1 MPILRHRRF
10 YLYALLAGFVFR
22 LFFIVHFPVTTD
34 DDTVFYAE
42 IAKTWVDHGTY
53 GQMEDGIPKPTYTRL
68 PGYPAFLAAV
78 FFVFG
83 DSQYLP
89 VLLIQTLF
97 DLGSC
102 LLITALARAMFG
114 EGVALTALWASILC
128 PFTANYAAVALTE
141 TLSIFFT
148 TLTLWSA
155 VKGILVLEETRNW
168 GTKWW
173 LLCGFGIAGAT
184 LFRPDGIMLFMVLGI
199 FLCWRLVRSYH
210 KTQIFLA
217 GALVTMVVAGALA
230 PWTWRNWMVFQEF
243 QPLAPRYTND
253 PWEYV
258 TVGFNRW
265 FKTWPVDFV
274 SLYDI
279 FWKVTSETANTA
291 DTVDLNEIPPQ
302 ASDSPMEREQL
313 LALFTA
319 YNEKHFLTPELDD
332 RFAELARQRIAQYPL
347 QYYFSLPI
355 LRIANMWFRPR
366 TEQLGL
372 EQHWW
377 RFNPPSQSLFS
388 IGYALLNLLLVVTAV
403 LGMVKFRHAP
413 GAGFL
418 IGFIAF
424 RSAFL
429 GTMENPEPRYVLE
442 CFPVILVFTGAQIH
456 AVWQKHSSKS
466 YPGASG
472 PVGQPC

>member
-1 MPILRHRRF
+1 MNTLHHRRL

-22 LFFIVHFPVTTD
+22 IFFIAHFPVIDD
-34 DDTVFYAE
+34 DDTDLYAE
-42 IAKTWVDHGTY
+42 IAKTWLDHGTY

-83 DSQYLP
+83 DGQYFP

-102 LLITALARAMFG
+102 LLIAALALAMFG
-114 EGVALTALWASILC
+114 EGAALTALWISVLC

-148 TLTLWSA
+148 ALALWSA
-155 VKGILVLEETRNW
+155 VKGSLVFEEIRNW

-184 LFRPDGIMLFMVLGI
+184 LFRPDGIMLLMVLCALLG
-199 FLCWRLVRSYH
+199 WQLVRSQH
-210 KTQIFLA
+210 KTRILLA
-217 GALVTMVVAGALA
+217 GAMTAVVVTGILA
-230 PWTWRNWMVFQEF
+230 PWAWRNWLVFQEF

-253 PWEYV
+253 PGEYV
-258 TVGFNRW
+258 AIGFNQW
-265 FKTWPVDFV
+265 FKTWPVDFA

-279 FWKVTSETANTA
+279 FWKVTSETPN
-291 DTVDLNEIPPQ
+291 TVDLNEIPPQ
-302 ASDSPMEREQL
+302 ASDSPAEREQL

-319 YNEKHFLTPELDD
+319 YNEKQLLTPELDD
-332 RFAELARQRIAQYPL
+332 RFAELARQRIAQHPL
-347 QYYFSLPI
+347 QYYLSLPA

-377 RFNPPSQSLFS
+377 RFNPLSHSLFS
-388 IGYALLNLLLVVTAV
+388 IGYTLLNFLLVVTAV
-403 LGMVKFRHAP
+403 LGMARFRHAP

-418 IGFIAF
+418 IGFVAF

-429 GTMENPEPRYVLE
+429 GTLENPEPRYVLE
-442 CFPVILVFTGAQIH
+442 CFPVILVFAGAQIH

-466 YPGASG
+466 HPGVPSPTG
-472 PVGQPC
+472 